1 MVVGML
7 AVSVTAGFAAVLA
20 GAALGLPTWVLVALY
35 PTAGAL
41 TLGLFA
47 ALWSIRAARF
57 QPGAALLALQPGNN
71 ARAN

>member
-1 MVVGML
+1 MVAGML
-7 AVSVTAGFAAVLA
+7 AVSVTAGFAAAFA
-20 GAALGLPTWVLVALY
+20 GAALGLPTWVLIALY

-41 TLGLFA
+41 TLALFA

-57 QPGAALLALQPGNN
+57 KPAAALLALQPGTN